1 MKTTEITGLNT
12 QRTVEVVNA
21 LQQLL
26 SDFQVHYTNLRHLHW
41 FVKGHSFFIMHE
53 KYEELYDDAAEKVD
67 EVAERILQL
76 DGAPESRFSVYLK
89 TARVAELDGVANGH
103 EAIGYVLDTLRTL
116 IADERQVLQKA
127 AEAGDEVTVALM
139 SDYLKAQEKTAWM
152 LTAFSTHCKEEK

>member
-76 DGAPESRFSVYLK
+76 DGDYRREPFTDILARKLFIGFQNGIFPAVIVQHLGYAGFEADLVRAAVHGVHIVCKGKYNFVISVIVGNCNLC
-89 TARVAELDGVANGH
+89 ALIILNG
-103 EAIGYVLDTLRTL
+103 
-116 IADERQVLQKA
+116 
-127 AEAGDEVTVALM
+127 
-139 SDYLKAQEKTAWM
+139 
-152 LTAFSTHCKEEK
+152 

>member
-26 SDFQVHYTNLRHLHW
+26 ADFQVHYTNLRHLHW

-53 KYEELYDDAAEKVD
+53 KYEELYDDAAEKID

-76 DGAPESRFSVYLK
+76 DGAPESRFSVYLQ
-89 TARVAELDGVANGH
+89 TAQVSELSGVACGR
-103 EAIGYVLDTLRTL
+103 EAIGYVLDTLRIL

-127 AEAGDEVTVALM
+127 AETGDEVTVALM
-139 SDYLKAQEKTAWM
+139 SDYLKAQEKTTWM
-152 LTAFSTHCKEEK
+152 LTAFSAHHEEK

>member
-1 MKTTEITGLNT
+1 MKTTEITGLNV
-12 QRTVEVVNA
+12 QRAVEVVNA

-26 SDFQVHYTNLRHLHW
+26 ADFQVHYTNLRHLHW

-53 KYEELYDDAAEKVD
+53 KYEELYDDAAEKID

-76 DGAPESRFSVYLK
+76 DGAPESRFSVYLQ
-89 TARVAELDGVANGH
+89 TAQVSELNGVACGR
-103 EAIGYVLDTLRTL
+103 EAVGYVLDTLHTL

-127 AEAGDEVTVALM
+127 AEVGDEVTVALM

-152 LTAFSTHCKEEK
+152 LTAFSAHHEEK